1 METFGSQRIKWPYA
15 THLVDRAAFTR
26 LLPVVE
32 EENPGALLL
41 GRVVA
46 IGRHKD
52 LESVDGRRIALF
64 RDDLFVGTLGHRY
77 ATDQFEGA
85 AVCRGPMGHI
95 LSIGGVCGEV
105 VTKNERMAEP
115 TVVEWLGRL
124 SGDDGAPL
132 HLRDFRRSAVRPLH
146 APRPR
151 IVLSLGASMNA
162 GKTTTAAQ
170 LVRSLTAAGHRV
182 SAAKITGTACRKD
195 PSLLEDAGAERV
207 LDFTWAGWPSTAG
220 CSRDELLA
228 TWREITWALRADQP
242 DTLVYEIADGIV
254 QRETRM
260 LLEDPLVRESVDA
273 VTYAAPDSLSCE
285 SGVRM
290 LRGMGYT
297 VLATAGPV
305 ANSPLGRAE
314 VEAMTQLPCLCGEQ
328 ILGGALVPAL
338 DAVKAA

>member
-1 METFGSQRIKWPYA
+1 METYGSQRIKWPYA
-15 THLVDRAAFTR
+15 THIVDRTAFTT
-26 LLPVVE
+26 LIPVVE
-32 EENPGALLL
+32 EDNPGSLLL

-52 LESVDGRRIALF
+52 LESVEGRKISLF
-64 RDDLFVGTLGHRY
+64 KDDLFVGTLGHRY
-77 ATDQFEGA
+77 ATDQYEGA

-105 VTKNERMAEP
+105 VSKNERMVDP

-124 SGDDGAPL
+124 AGEGGAPL
-132 HLRDFRRSAVRPLH
+132 HLRDFRMTSARPLH

-170 LVRSLTAAGHRV
+170 LIRSLASAGHKV

-195 PSLLEDAGAERV
+195 PSLLEDAGATRV
-207 LDFTWAGWPSTAG
+207 LDFTWTGWPSTAG
-220 CSRDELLA
+220 CSREELLSV
-228 TWREITWALRADQP
+228 WREITWALRADEP
-242 DTLVYEIADGIV
+242 EVLVYEIADGIV

-260 LLEDPLVRESVDA
+260 LLEDPVVRDSVDA

-290 LRGMGYT
+290 LRGLGYK

-305 ANSPLGRAE
+305 ANSALGRAE
-314 VEAMTQLPCLCGEQ
+314 VEALTQIPCLAGDA
-328 ILGGALVPAL
+328 ILAGALVPAL
-338 DAVKAA
+338 DAVTAA